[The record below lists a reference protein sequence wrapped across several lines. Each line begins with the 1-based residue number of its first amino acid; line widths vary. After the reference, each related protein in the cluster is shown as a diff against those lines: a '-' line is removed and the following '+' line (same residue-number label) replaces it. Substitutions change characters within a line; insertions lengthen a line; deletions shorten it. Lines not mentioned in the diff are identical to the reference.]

1 MNLTTTNKSLNPAW
15 KMRMT
20 LEEKKDFERVDL
32 ILRVCDQRDE
42 VLDFAAVRE
51 AAETLRR
58 NYLKR
63 VGQRLTQEQAR

>member
-1 MNLTTTNKSLNPAW
+1 MNSTTATKYLNPAW
-15 KMRMT
+15 KIRMT

-32 ILRVCDQRDE
+32 ILRVCEQRDE

-51 AAETLRR
+51 AAENLRR

-63 VGQRLTQEQAR
+63 VGQRLLQETGT

>member
-1 MNLTTTNKSLNPAW
+1 
-15 KMRMT
+15 MT

-32 ILRVCDQRDE
+32 ILRVCEERDE

-51 AAETLRR
+51 AAATLRR

-63 VGQRLTQEQAR
+63 VGQRIMQESVR